1 MVNTLKLIPR
11 IILILSLIFMANCNQ
26 AQNKSNEIKNQK
38 VMKEKT
44 QQNTQNVLNN
54 NKINMH
60 SPFYEIEVSTRGCAI
75 DLFVNDILVFTNYET
90 GSMAVDWPINQWI
103 LSKEGKQAVKAIMHP
118 FEGQEFISKKA
129 EVNLK
134 VFVKDASLE
143 VMKRREVL
151 SFPHITFTNDIQL
164 PVFKTE
170 TLYFQAEVPYHL
182 EGWTNSISLEK
193 EDKNKLLKELDEW
206 YNDFYDIFTKQDLSK
221 YIQLTEQRTK
231 EINTSFYLSDEEIEG
246 LDYFKNIPKNLKKVP
261 LDNYELVFYAD
272 GKLVGLRIPHEL
284 SGFKFQLDLKEPE
297 KNDNFIEMALFHRKQ
312 PDAKLS
318 IIR

>member
-1 MVNTLKLIPR
+1 MNTLKLIPR
-11 IILILSLIFMANCNQ
+11 IIIILPLIFMANCNQ
-26 AQNKSNEIKNQK
+26 AQNNNHEIKNQK

-44 QQNTQNVLNN
+44 QQNIQNVLNN

-103 LSKEGKQAVKAIMHP
+103 LSKEGKQAVKAIVYP
-118 FEGQEFISKKA
+118 FDGQEFISTKA
-129 EVNLK
+129 EVDLK
-134 VFVKDASLE
+134 VFVKDVSLE
-143 VMKRREVL
+143 TMKRHVVL

-170 TLYFQAEVPYHL
+170 TLYFQAEVPYHF
-182 EGWTNSISLEK
+182 EGWTNSVSLEK

-206 YNDFYDIFTKQDLSK
+206 YNEFYDIFTKQDRSK
-221 YIQLTEQRTK
+221 YIQLTEQRLK
-231 EINTSFYLSDEEIEG
+231 EINTSFYLSDEEIEE
-246 LDYFKNIPKNLKKVP
+246 LDYFKNLPRNLKKVP
-261 LDNYELVFYAD
+261 LDDYELVFYAD

-284 SGFKFQLDLKEPE
+284 SGFKFQLDFKEPE
-297 KNDNFIEMALFHRKQ
+297 QKGNFIEMALFHRKKT
-312 PDAKLS
+312 DAKLS

>member
-1 MVNTLKLIPR
+1 
-11 IILILSLIFMANCNQ
+11 
-26 AQNKSNEIKNQK
+26 
-38 VMKEKT
+38 
-44 QQNTQNVLNN
+44 
-54 NKINMH
+54 
-60 SPFYEIEVSTRGCAI
+60 
-75 DLFVNDILVFTNYET
+75 
-90 GSMAVDWPINQWI
+90 
-103 LSKEGKQAVKAIMHP
+103 
-118 FEGQEFISKKA
+118 
-129 EVNLK
+129 
-134 VFVKDASLE
+134 
-143 VMKRREVL
+143 MKRREVL